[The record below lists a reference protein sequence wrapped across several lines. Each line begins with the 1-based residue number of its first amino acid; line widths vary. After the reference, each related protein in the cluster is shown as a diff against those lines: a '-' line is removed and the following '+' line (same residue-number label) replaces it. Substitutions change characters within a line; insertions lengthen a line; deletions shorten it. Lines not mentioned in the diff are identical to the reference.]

1 MSDKTSSRPSADH
14 PPPSPKNPPP
24 KRARMQAQ
32 AGTGFNDPWI
42 NMRGATQQAQN
53 NPSTTPREARERSIS
68 PLVVR
73 RPVAPA
79 AAPTTNPSQA
89 TPPISNKA
97 MIDRFLKI
105 ERALRD
111 LDNEHKYDTNG
122 LQLEV
127 NKLRDYVVE
136 LQEWTQRTSESIHNL
151 ENELLELKELILV
164 QHVGIGREGGG
175 KGEGEGE
182 GESEGPNL
190 ETAVTPMRRSKKRD
204 NRFARTIRNSLK
216 ALMKRVGSQRLPD
229 PLVIDDKVEYWLVQ
243 GKLRILCA
251 NWDQDWDDN
260 KLKQEIMH

>member
-42 NMRGATQQAQN
+42 NTRGATQQAQN

-97 MIDRFLKI
+97 MI

-151 ENELLELKELILV
+151 ENKLLELKELILV

-182 GESEGPNL
+182 GEGEGPNL

-229 PLVIDDKVEYWLVQ
+229 PLIIDDK
-243 GKLRILCA
+243 
-251 NWDQDWDDN
+251 DWDDN